1 MFRTRDPLDRD
12 PSNRTAHLKAVTLNQ
27 DFSAL
32 KSKQFSNRKNIVHSL
47 KMNANF
53 KIKRTTKYQFNL
65 KNLAKQL
72 VSKMNNERRSKN
84 RCRDSKRILREER
97 PMNLDLPLSCRNS
110 KNVATPFKL
119 SNPHSCLR

>member
-1 MFRTRDPLDRD
+1 MTSTRESFDWNLR
-12 PSNRTAHLKAVTLNQ
+12 NQALRLKTITLNG
-27 DFSAL
+27 DFSSL
-32 KSKQFSNRKNIVHSL
+32 KTNTFLNRKNIVHSL

-53 KIKRTTKYQFNL
+53 KIKKSTKYQFNL

-72 VSKMNNERRSKN
+72 VNKTNDERRSKN
-84 RCRDSKRILREER
+84 RCRDSKRTWREER

-110 KNVATPFKL
+110 KKVVTPFKL